1 MCGGIKFLY
10 CNKLMQC
17 VFIFFDVIV
26 LMMIVVMQMT
36 TTMMMS
42 VAKMKIQA
50 EEELM
55 QRKNQLLRAPQWH
68 PDKGTI
74 DHHHHHLHHRNQHIT
89 QAGTTCDLPSKA
101 DLIQYSGL
109 KVCGLRFL

>member
-1 MCGGIKFLY
+1 M
-10 CNKLMQC
+10 
-17 VFIFFDVIV
+17 IV
-26 LMMIVVMQMT
+26 LMMTMVMQMMS
-36 TTMMMS
+36 TMMMS

-74 DHHHHHLHHRNQHIT
+74 DHHHHHHCNAMHCNHHFKDN
-89 QAGTTCDLPSKA
+89 
-101 DLIQYSGL
+101 
-109 KVCGLRFL
+109 FL